1 MNTEREVLL
10 SVKGMSKKF
19 GSTVALNSVDITI
32 FKGEIRGLIGE
43 NGSGKSTISS
53 IISGIQKADSG
64 QIVFKSQEYSPKNM
78 MHALES
84 GVGMIVQEKG
94 TISDIPISENIFLG
108 KMDQFKKIGL
118 IQKKKLY
125 AATEQVLNR
134 VGMEHVRPDSMTWE
148 LDQQDQ
154 KFIEVAKVM
163 MMEPDLL
170 IVDETTTA
178 LSQSG
183 RDFMYELMNQQKQ
196 QGKSVLFIS
205 HDLDELMQVCDT
217 LTVLRDGNLIRN
229 LEKEEFDEDLIKQ
242 LMVGREIKGNFYRSD
257 YDSIAS
263 DEVVLDV
270 KGIRYQ
276 DKVHGVSFQ
285 LRKGEILGIGGLSH
299 CGMHELGKCLF
310 AFYKTTE
317 GEVIHK
323 TSGDPITSTKIAMQ
337 HKLGYISKDR
347 DHEALVLNASVKDN
361 IAIAGVELNASQKVL
376 IKNRTEK
383 EYVQAQID
391 QLSIKCASMDQNVQ
405 FLSGGNKQK
414 VVFGKWIGRGS
425 EILIMDCPTRGVDIG
440 VKKAM
445 YELMYEMKEQGK
457 SIIMISEELPEL
469 IGMSDRIMIM
479 KNGKVDQSFVRNKDL
494 NESDLIHYMI

>member
-205 HDLDELMQVCDT
+205 HDIAIFVEVIGSPD
-217 LTVLRDGNLIRN
+217 VLCIT
-229 LEKEEFDEDLIKQ
+229 
-242 LMVGREIKGNFYRSD
+242 SP
-257 YDSIAS
+257 S
-263 DEVVLDV
+263 VVL
-270 KGIRYQ
+270 
-276 DKVHGVSFQ
+276 
-285 LRKGEILGIGGLSH
+285 
-299 CGMHELGKCLF
+299 
-310 AFYKTTE
+310 
-317 GEVIHK
+317 
-323 TSGDPITSTKIAMQ
+323 
-337 HKLGYISKDR
+337 
-347 DHEALVLNASVKDN
+347 
-361 IAIAGVELNASQKVL
+361 
-376 IKNRTEK
+376 
-383 EYVQAQID
+383 
-391 QLSIKCASMDQNVQ
+391 
-405 FLSGGNKQK
+405 
-414 VVFGKWIGRGS
+414 
-425 EILIMDCPTRGVDIG
+425 
-440 VKKAM
+440 
-445 YELMYEMKEQGK
+445 
-457 SIIMISEELPEL
+457 
-469 IGMSDRIMIM
+469 
-479 KNGKVDQSFVRNKDL
+479 
-494 NESDLIHYMI
+494 

>member
-1 MNTEREVLL
+1 MSTEREVLL

-19 GSTVALNSVDITI
+19 GSTVALNNVDISI
-32 FKGEIRGLIGE
+32 YKGEIRGLIGE

-64 QIVFKSQEYSPKNM
+64 QILFKSQEYSPRNM

-118 IQKKKLY
+118 IQKNKLY

-163 MMEPDLL
+163 MMDPDLL

-183 RDFMYELMNQQKQ
+183 RDFMYELMNKLKL
-196 QGKSVLFIS
+196 QGKSILFIS

-229 LEKEEFDEDLIKQ
+229 LEKEEFEEDLIKQ
-242 LMVGREIKGNFYRSD
+242 LMVGREISGNYYRSD
-257 YDSIAS
+257 YDNVAL
-263 DEVVLDV
+263 DDVVLDV
-270 KGIRYQ
+270 KGIQYQ
-276 DKVHGVSFQ
+276 DKVHRVSFQ
-285 LRKGEILGIGGLSH
+285 LHKGEILGIGGLSH

-310 AFYKTTE
+310 AFYKTDE
-317 GEVIHK
+317 GEVIHNL
-323 TSGDPITSTKIAMQ
+323 SGDPITSTKIAMQ

-347 DHEALVLNASVKDN
+347 DHEALVLSASVKDN
-361 IAIAGVELNASQKVL
+361 IAIAGVELNASKKVL
-376 IKNRTEK
+376 IKNSTEK
-383 EYVQAQID
+383 SYVQTQID
-391 QLSIKCASMDQNVQ
+391 QLSIKCSSMDQNVQ

-440 VKKAM
+440 IKKAM
-445 YELMYEMKEQGK
+445 YELMYEMKQQGK

-479 KNGKVDQSFVRNKDL
+479 KNGKVDQSFVRNADL

>member
-19 GSTVALNSVDITI
+19 GSTVALNNVDIAI
-32 FKGEIRGLIGE
+32 YKGEIRGLIGE

-64 QIVFKSQEYSPKNM
+64 QILFNSQEFSPRNM

-108 KMDQFKKIGL
+108 KMDQFKKFGL

-125 AATEQVLNR
+125 TATEQVLHR
-134 VGMEHVRPDSMTWE
+134 VGMEHVQPDSMTWE

-163 MMEPDLL
+163 MLEPDLL

-257 YDSIAS
+257 YDSIAL
-263 DEVVLDV
+263 DDVVLDV
-270 KGIRYQ
+270 KGLQYQ
-276 DKVHGVSFQ
+276 DKVHQVSFQ
-285 LRKGEILGIGGLSH
+285 LHKGEILGIGGLSH

-310 AFYKTTE
+310 AFYKTNE

-323 TSGDPITSTKIAMQ
+323 ASGDPITSTKIAMR

-376 IKNRTEK
+376 IKNSTER

-391 QLSIKCASMDQNVQ
+391 QLSIKCASMYQNVQ

-445 YELMYEMKEQGK
+445 YELMYEMKQQGK

-479 KNGKVDQSFVRNKDL
+479 KNGKVDQSFVRNEDL